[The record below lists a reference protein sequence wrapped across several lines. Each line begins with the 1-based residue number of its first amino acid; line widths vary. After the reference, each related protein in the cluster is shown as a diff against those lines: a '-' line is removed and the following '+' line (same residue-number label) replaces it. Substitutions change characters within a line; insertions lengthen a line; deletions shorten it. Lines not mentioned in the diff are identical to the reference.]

1 MKQYT
6 IQIATTLAL
15 LASSVAHAQDAVQWK
30 VSDGGNGHWYQLELS
45 PMGWSVARSA
55 ALAKGGD
62 LASLESDAELS
73 WVRTTIPGHPW
84 PSEGCHLGG
93 FQAPSSPSPDAGWS
107 WLTGGPLD
115 LQITFDFDDNPC
127 GQGCCGENN
136 EQNFLHSYEY
146 WQKLGDAN
154 EVAFSPSCPDS
165 FTAYASLIEWSADCN
180 NDGIVDFGQILA
192 GQLPDANSNG
202 VPDGCE
208 TLRVPEDFETI
219 QAAVNAAVN
228 SVTISVAPGSYA
240 PFNFN
245 GKRITVQST
254 SGATATTIDASRQN
268 VSAVVFGIGASFD
281 TTIRGFTI
289 KTGDAGGGG
298 GVFLNGDGTPAGN
311 CDGTIEDC
319 RFIRG
324 AGNVGY
330 GGGVYAEY
338 GNIVVRRCV
347 FDGLY
352 AEHFHGAMGI
362 AMTDYS
368 SVPGMPGVGALIED
382 CEFRNCQS
390 WNNGALGIRG
400 IQSTKAVLRRVLFT
414 GNVSPFSTG
423 ALLTGSPGLD
433 GTPTPAVLQLDIDR
447 CVFTGNSGPFSAGI
461 SEGIP
466 YGGQFTPM
474 TINVTG
480 SIFADSGTSIVTQG
494 SSQLRIGG
502 TRFCAGAG
510 AIGSPYT
517 DLGGNTFSCATPTDC
532 DSDGLPDAFA
542 LVLGRV
548 ADVDGNGIPDTCQ
561 CGTIPS
567 LPGCCLGDLDH
578 DAAVGG
584 ADIGLLLSNWG
595 PCGSAC
601 LYDLNNDGNV
611 NGGDLGL
618 LLSGWGPCEG

>member
-1 MKQYT
+1 MKNLIHT
-6 IQIATTLAL
+6 AVVTLFA
-15 LASSVAHAQDAVQWK
+15 ASAAHAQQAVQWK
-30 VSDGGNGHWYQLELS
+30 VSDGGNGHWYQVITAHMAWPDAS
-45 PMGWSVARSA
+45 QYSKVR
-55 ALAKGGD
+55 GGHLVT
-62 LASLESDAELS
+62 LASSTEKDFVWSQASPIVSPQAFWIGSFQSPGACEPGCGWRWMTDEPFSYTNWTPGEPNDYRINGNEDAVCTNEINAWNDLTS
-73 WVRTTIPGHPW
+73 NAAIP
-84 PSEGCHLGG
+84 
-93 FQAPSSPSPDAGWS
+93 F
-107 WLTGGPLD
+107 
-115 LQITFDFDDNPC
+115 
-127 GQGCCGENN
+127 
-136 EQNFLHSYEY
+136 
-146 WQKLGDAN
+146 
-154 EVAFSPSCPDS
+154 VM
-165 FTAYASLIEWSADCN
+165 EWSADCN
-180 NDGIVDFGQILA
+180 NDGIVDYGQILA
-192 GQLPDANSNG
+192 GQLPDANSNA

-208 TLRVPEDFETI
+208 TLRVPEDFATI

-362 AMTDYS
+362 AMTDFS

-433 GTPTPAVLQLDIDR
+433 GTPAPAVLQLDIDR

-494 SSQLRIGG
+494 SSQLRIQG

-510 AIGSPYT
+510 ALGSPYT

-542 LVLGRV
+542 IVLGHV
-548 ADVDGNGIPDTCQ
+548 ADVDGNGIPDICQQPTCREA
-561 CGTIPS
+561 
-567 LPGCCLGDLDH
+567 DLTNNQIID
-578 DAAVGG
+578 G
-584 ADIGLLLSNWG
+584 ADLGALLAFWG
-595 PCGSAC
+595 PVNPVLPQA
-601 LYDLNNDGNV
+601 DVNKDGFV
-611 NGGDLGL
+611 NGADLGL
-618 LLSGWGPCEG
+618 LLSFWGACP

>member
-1 MKQYT
+1 MKQHT
-6 IQIATTLAL
+6 IQTAIALAL
-15 LASSVAHAQDAVQWK
+15 LASSAVHAQDAVQWK
-30 VSDGGNGHWYQLELS
+30 VANGGNGHWYRIDSIGADADYQSKVDYAHSRGAMLTSISDSNENQFVFMAAQTL
-45 PMGWSVARSA
+45 GVNCRLVIGGRRSCVSCNWNWIDGSA
-55 ALAKGGD
+55 WTYSNWGSGEPGNSGTVHVEMFVGFGQPGSWAD
-62 LASLESDAELS
+62 VDDSD
-73 WVRTTIPGHPW
+73 G
-84 PSEGCHLGG
+84 
-93 FQAPSSPSPDAGWS
+93 
-107 WLTGGPLD
+107 
-115 LQITFDFDDNPC
+115 
-127 GQGCCGENN
+127 
-136 EQNFLHSYEY
+136 
-146 WQKLGDAN
+146 
-154 EVAFSPSCPDS
+154 SCPQMM
-165 FTAYASLIEWSADCN
+165 LEWSADCN
-180 NDGIVDFGQILA
+180 ADGIVDYGQILA

-202 VPDGCE
+202 VPDRCE
-208 TLRVPEDFETI
+208 TLRVPEDFATI

-228 SVTISVAPGSYA
+228 GVTISVAPGSYA
-240 PFNFN
+240 PFSFN

-254 SGATATTIDASRQN
+254 SGATATTIDASGRN

-338 GNIVVRRCV
+338 GNIVVRRCM

-461 SEGIP
+461 SEGSP
-466 YGGQFTPM
+466 YPGQFTPM
-474 TINVTG
+474 SINVTG
-480 SIFADSGTSIVTQG
+480 SIFADSGTSIVTQV
-494 SSQLRIGG
+494 STQLRIQG

-517 DLGGNTFSCATPTDC
+517 DLGGNGFSCATPTDC

-542 LVLGRV
+542 IVLGRV
-548 ADVDGNGIPDTCQ
+548 ADVDGNGIPDICEGPTC
-561 CGTIPS
+561 
-567 LPGCCLGDLDH
+567 H
-578 DAAVGG
+578 D
-584 ADIGLLLSNWG
+584 I
-595 PCGSAC
+595 
-601 LYDLNNDGNV
+601 DLNLNGIVD
-611 NGGDLGL
+611 GGDLGVL
-618 LLSGWGPCEG
+618 LAFWGTVSPAFPRADINRDGLVNGADLGILLAFWGPCPN